1 MKQLFVLLMSI
12 LVASVSTG
20 QETKAKQEKLTWQE
34 VAQAALNPLLE
45 KKKINQVMIGV
56 IDQKGNK
63 HFLAMGE
70 KPEKL
75 EKLDENTIF
84 EIGSVTKTMTSV
96 LLAEAIQK
104 MEMKLDDPV
113 QQYLPVGM
121 TVPTRDG
128 KPVTLEQLATHTSG
142 FPRMPQSQIDQV
154 MKDSKL
160 RSDPYSQFDSTQLKK
175 ALDTTKV
182 KVEKKP
188 KVDYS
193 NFGTGLLGF
202 ALAHKYGKDYS
213 TLIHDRLFKPLE
225 MNSSFITV
233 PALDQKRFIDGYSP
247 TGTVVQHWDFTDP
260 AVGAGGVR
268 STAADMLRYLEAAM
282 GKSNALQP
290 AFNLALAPQYEMNP
304 RMQIGLAWIMLDMQK
319 SRVWWHNGGTGGFA
333 TYCAFS
339 KSPGVAVVIL
349 CNRGGT
355 NRDVDSLGMKLM
367 ETLLKEGK

>member
-1 MKQLFVLLMSI
+1 MKHLFVLLLSI
-12 LVASVSTG
+12 FLASVSIG
-20 QETKAKQEKLTWQE
+20 QETKTKQEKLTWQE
-34 VAQAALNPLLE
+34 VARATLNPMLE
-45 KKKINQVMIGV
+45 KKKIDQVMIGV

-63 HFLAMGE
+63 HYLAMGE

-84 EIGSVTKTMTSV
+84 EIGSITKTMTSI
-96 LLAEAIQK
+96 LLADAIQR

-113 QQYLPVGM
+113 QQYLPTGM

-142 FPRMPQSQIDQV
+142 FPRMPQIQMEAIRQDG
-154 MKDSKL
+154 KL
-160 RSDPYSQFDSTQLKK
+160 LADPYSRFDSDQLKK
-175 ALDTTKV
+175 ALETTKV

-188 KVDYS
+188 RVDYS

-202 ALAHKYGKDYS
+202 ALARKYGKDYS
-213 TLIHDRLFKPLE
+213 TLIDDRLFKPLE
-225 MNSSFITV
+225 MKSSFITV
-233 PALDQKRFIDGYSP
+233 PASEQKRFIDGHSP
-247 TGTVVQHWDFTDP
+247 TGTVVPHWDFTDP

-304 RMQIGLAWIMLDMQK
+304 RMQIGLAWLMLDMQK
-319 SRVWWHNGGTGGFA
+319 SRVWWHNGGTGGFCS
-333 TYCAFS
+333 YCAFS

-355 NRDVDSLGMKLM
+355 NRDVDNLGMKLM
-367 ETLLKEGK
+367 DTLLKEGK

>member
-1 MKQLFVLLMSI
+1 MKHLIVLLICLFVGDA
-12 LVASVSTG
+12 VCG
-20 QETKAKQEKLTWQE
+20 QETHDTPKKLTWQE
-34 VAQAALNPLLE
+34 VAQAAIKPLLE

-63 HFLAMGE
+63 HYLAIGE

-84 EIGSVTKTMTSV
+84 EIGSITKTMTSV
-96 LLAEAIQK
+96 LLAEAIQR

-113 QQYLPVGM
+113 QQYLPAEM
-121 TVPTRDG
+121 KVPLRDG
-128 KPVTLEQLATHTSG
+128 KPVTLEHLATHTSG
-142 FPRMPQSQIDQV
+142 FPRMPQVQMDAIR
-154 MKDSKL
+154 KDGKL
-160 RSDPYSQFDSTQLKK
+160 LADPYSRFDAEQLKK
-175 ALDTTKV
+175 ALETTKV

-202 ALAHKYGKDYS
+202 SLAHKYGKDYS
-213 TLIHDRLFKPLE
+213 TLIQDRLFKPLE

-233 PALDQKRFIDGYSP
+233 PASEQKRFIDGYSSA
-247 TGTVVQHWDFTDP
+247 GTVVPHWDFTDP

-268 STAADMLRYLEAAM
+268 STASDMLRYLEAAM

-304 RMQIGLAWIMLDMQK
+304 RMQIGLAWLMLDMQK
-319 SRVWWHNGGTGGFA
+319 TRVWWHNGGTGGFCS
-333 TYCAFS
+333 YCAFS
-339 KSPGVAVVIL
+339 RTPGVAVVIL
-349 CNRGGT
+349 CNRGGV
-355 NRDVDSLGMKLM
+355 NREIDDLGMKLM
-367 ETLLKEGK
+367 GALLSQGK